1 MKTDVLP
8 LSTYD
13 GALIAQGTGWMLA
26 WMIAI
31 AEILVCGGMIWYALN
46 ENTDYSGTKP
56 KPEETEG

>member
-31 AEILVCGGMIWYALN
+31 AEILICGGTIWHAIN
-46 ENTDYSGTKP
+46 NPPDIPHTKT
-56 KPEETEG
+56 EET